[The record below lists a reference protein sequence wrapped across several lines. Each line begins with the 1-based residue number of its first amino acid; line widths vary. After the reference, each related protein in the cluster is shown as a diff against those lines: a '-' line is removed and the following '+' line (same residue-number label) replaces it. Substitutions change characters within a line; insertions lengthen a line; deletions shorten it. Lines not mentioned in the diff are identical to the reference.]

1 MTAIRDLLS
10 YRLHLVAN
18 LLSRGAE
25 LRYRREF
32 GVSLWEWRT
41 IALLGAAT
49 EPLSLNH
56 LAHAAGIHK
65 SQMSR
70 VVSGLAKRR
79 IVTREP
85 DPGDARGVRLALS
98 RTGRR
103 LYDGLISAAAERG
116 VHGLPVGEGK
126 AGVRP
131 RARQARHAGQGFHST
146 GKKLKT
152 RITELLGIEHPIF
165 QAAMSW
171 ASSNS
176 ALVIAVSNA
185 GGMGV
190 LAAGPLRP
198 EDFKRI
204 LGEIKNG
211 TRKPFGVNIPL
222 NGARGPELLE
232 IAFQQKIPVMVASQG
247 GPREHL
253 ARFRGIGTKWL
264 HVVASVEHAKKAEA
278 AGVDALVVD
287 GAEAGGHPPP
297 SEVGTL
303 VLVRRVLQ
311 AVKLPVVASGG
322 VADGAGVAALLALGA
337 EAVQLGTRFIATP
350 EASVHDN
357 YKRAVLDAEVDQTTL
372 VGRGMHPIRLLK
384 NAFSAK
390 YEAAER
396 AGASRDELE
405 TLFQE
410 YSLKQA
416 ALRGDIEWG
425 KVEAGQSAG
434 LVHEIL
440 PAAEVMRRLVNELEA
455 ARQRLAKL

>member
-1 MTAIRDLLS
+1 M
-10 YRLHLVAN
+10 
-18 LLSRGAE
+18 
-25 LRYRREF
+25 
-32 GVSLWEWRT
+32 
-41 IALLGAAT
+41 
-49 EPLSLNH
+49 
-56 LAHAAGIHK
+56 
-65 SQMSR
+65 
-70 VVSGLAKRR
+70 
-79 IVTREP
+79 
-85 DPGDARGVRLALS
+85 
-98 RTGRR
+98 
-103 LYDGLISAAAERG
+103 
-116 VHGLPVGEGK
+116 
-126 AGVRP
+126 
-131 RARQARHAGQGFHST
+131 
-146 GKKLKT
+146 KT
-152 RITELLGIEHPIF
+152 RITELLGIEHPIL

-190 LAAGPLRP
+190 LAAGPMRLD
-198 EDFKRI
+198 DFSRVLK
-204 LGEIKNG
+204 EIRNG
-211 TRKPFGVNIPL
+211 SSKPFGVNIPL
-222 NGARGPELLE
+222 NNPKAREMLD
-232 IAFQQKIPVMVASQG
+232 IAYAARIPVMVASQG

-350 EASVHDN
+350 EASVHDD

-405 TLFQE
+405 TVFEE

-416 ALRGDIEWG
+416 ALRGDVEWG